1 MRDRTLRIGCASG
14 FWGDSSAAAP
24 QLLREGVDYIVFDF
38 LAEITMSIL
47 ARARERSPQAGYA
60 ADFVEPIVTQMIAE
74 VARRG
79 TRLVSNAGGVNPLAC
94 ADALRAAA
102 RKAGVEVKV
111 AAVLGDDLL
120 ERRREFAECRE
131 MFTGERMPEGMA
143 SVNAYLG
150 ATPIAAALDAGAQI
164 VVTGRCV
171 DSALVLGPLMHEFGW
186 RADELDLLAAGSL
199 AGHLIECGPQA
210 TGGLFTDW
218 QSVPGWEDMGYPIA
232 ECRADGSFTITKP
245 AGTGGLV
252 TPATVAEQLLY
263 EIGDPGAYLLPDVT
277 CDLREVSL
285 DQAGPDR
292 VRVAGVRGLPP
303 SDSYKV
309 CATYAVG
316 YRSTATLTLI
326 GFDAA
331 AKARR
336 TAEALLARM
345 RRLLAARGLPD
356 FAETGIE
363 VLGAEDSYGAQARHA
378 GSREVV
384 LKLAARHADREAM
397 ELFSREIAPA
407 ATSMAQGTTGFFAGR
422 PGVSPVLRLFSF
434 LAPKSAVA
442 PSLSFGEARV
452 PCVGAA
458 CGGFVARSAAPEP
471 PRPAGAGDTVRV
483 RLLDLAHGRSGD
495 KGDTANIGVIARKPE
510 YWPVLRDA
518 LSADFVAEQFSH
530 FLKGPVERYELP
542 GVRALNFLLHRSLG
556 GGGVASLRIDPQGKA
571 YAQMLLDA
579 QVAVPKAFAARHRP
593 AAIAAALNR

>member
-1 MRDRTLRIGCASG
+1 MPHRTVRIGCASG

-24 QLLREGVDYIVFDF
+24 QLLADGVDYIVFDF

-47 ARARERSPQAGYA
+47 ARARARSAQAGYA
-60 ADFVEPIVTQMIAE
+60 SDFVDPIVAQMIAE

-94 ADALRAAA
+94 AEALRAAA
-102 RKAGVEVKV
+102 RKAGVPVKV

-120 ERRREFAECRE
+120 ERREELAGCRE
-131 MFTGERMPEGMA
+131 MFTGAPMPKEGIA
-143 SVNAYLG
+143 SMNAYLG
-150 ATPIAAALDAGAQI
+150 ATPIAAALDEGAQI

-186 RADELDLLAAGSL
+186 RAGQFDLLAAGSL
-199 AGHLIECGPQA
+199 AGHLLECGPQA

-218 QSVPGWEDMGYPIA
+218 QSVPGWEDMGYPVA
-232 ECRADGSFTITKP
+232 ECASDGSFVITKP
-245 AGTGGLV
+245 CGTGGMV

-263 EIGDPGAYLLPDVT
+263 EIGDPAAYLLPDVT
-277 CDLREVSL
+277 CDLREVRL
-285 DQAGPDR
+285 EQAGPDR
-292 VRVAGVRGLPP
+292 VRVTGVRGRPP
-303 SDSYKV
+303 TDSYKV
-309 CATYAVG
+309 CATYADG
-316 YRSTATLTLI
+316 YRSTATLTII
-326 GFDAA
+326 GFDAV

-345 RRLLAARGLPD
+345 RRLLAERGMAD
-356 FAETGIE
+356 FQETSIE
-363 VLGAEDSYGAQARHA
+363 VLGAEDSYGPHARHA
-378 GSREVV
+378 GPREVV
-384 LKLAARHADREAM
+384 LKLAARHPDREAM

-434 LAPKSAVA
+434 LVPKSAIA
-442 PSLSFGEARV
+442 PSLAFDDARRTC
-452 PCVGAA
+452 PGAA
-458 CGGFVARSAAPEP
+458 CGGFTASTPRHDTPPLAATGETI
-471 PRPAGAGDTVRV
+471 RF

-495 KGDTANIGVIARKPE
+495 KGDTANIGLIARKPE

-518 LSADFVAEQFSH
+518 VTAQFVAERFSH
-530 FLKGPVERYELP
+530 FLGGPVERYELP

-556 GGGVASLRIDPQGKA
+556 GGGIASLRIDPQGKS

-579 QVAVPKAFAARHRP
+579 EVAVPKTFAARQ
-593 AAIAAALNR
+593 ASETTAAL